1 MSSKMHVNMAV
12 VAAAAALSLA
22 GCSGLSEE
30 LGMGKNPP
38 DEFAVVTKAPLVMPP
53 DFTLRPPQPGAP
65 ATREPSPTDRARNAL
80 LPGETPAGSTQGQS
94 ALLSRAGTPEEDIR
108 AKVDGDN
115 RELAE
120 KNQSFANAVLGL
132 GSTKNPADQTIDP
145 VAERQ
150 RLMENKGAP
159 EGTGAAPVPA
169 PTAPVE
175 TQTSSAEPAPV
186 PEQKNSEDGW
196 LDWLF

>member
-1 MSSKMHVNMAV
+1 MSNKVLVKWA
-12 VAAAAALSLA
+12 VAAAVASGLA
-22 GCSGLSEE
+22 GCGGLREE

-53 DFTLRPPQPGAP
+53 DYTLRPPQPGAP

-80 LPGETPAGSTQGQS
+80 LPGGTPAGETGGQS

-120 KNQSFANAVLGL
+120 KNQSFANAILGL
-132 GSTKNPADQTIDP
+132 GTTKNPAEQTIDP

-150 RLMENKGAP
+150 RLIENKGAP
-159 EGTGAAPVPA
+159 AAPEGTAPAPA
-169 PTAPVE
+169 PTTPVE
-175 TQTSSAEPAPV
+175 TQTSSAEPAPA
-186 PEQKNSEDGW
+186 PEQKKSEDGW